1 MYRSSIF
8 TVQGIPWASV
18 DTAMHI
24 TLLKAIGPSPR
35 KATLM
40 QIKYS
45 VNGQAGAAFFHSAM
59 SSCWWPQWVA
69 GFLFTRISV
78 LIHEKNEEAFMRLTG
93 NQSCIGLTGRPN
105 AIHLTTFHAILQS
118 RLDAGVVSGPFV
130 SAELR
135 ALGTSI
141 PTGFSA

>member
-1 MYRSSIF
+1 MVR
-8 TVQGIPWASV
+8 
-18 DTAMHI
+18 
-24 TLLKAIGPSPR
+24 
-35 KATLM
+35 
-40 QIKYS
+40 
-45 VNGQAGAAFFHSAM
+45 AGAAFFHSAM
-59 SSCWWPQWVA
+59 SSCLWPQLAA
-69 GFLFTRISV
+69 GFRCTRISA
-78 LIHEKNEEAFMRLTG
+78 LIRVKNEEAFMRLSG